1 MLVDTSPKYS
11 GEPTA
16 EALANGLATLGRYGD
31 NYMVHAAEGE
41 TVVPREVLDANPGL
55 KEDLFKQMTMMG
67 IEDPN
72 RYVVGSELNSINPIT
87 GQPEFFFKKV
97 FRAIKRVVKKIAPIA
112 APIIGNIIA
121 PGIGGIIASGLVTK
135 LQGGSWGDALKSAAL
150 SYAGSALTS
159 GIGSALQGTSV
170 GNAFG
175 LGAAEAGS
183 TFGGRFAEGL
193 GRGLTTPFSAAS
205 NLFSSGAQ
213 NPLAQGIF
221 GPRGTGT
228 FFSQS
233 VDPAGKFAQGDVGL
247 FPSYKSGAEL
257 ARTGIDP
264 VTGRYDYFKDTTSS
278 GFDPLRA
285 GDTQNIRNVSSQGRD
300 VFVRDPQTGQ
310 PMQFTADQA
319 NQLRDVGALTTDA
332 SGSNVLAPDYQA
344 KMQAAIRSAGPAT
357 GTGSNLPP
365 GVRQEGNRL
374 FFGDQEVTRS
384 IPKGFQAVSQ
394 AKPEASFLGYTGPG
408 AETLGKA
415 AGQLAVPA
423 ALAGAAYFITPEV
436 ETQAELMAQL
446 DANNPR
452 RVAYDEWQAIQ
463 DKNSPEA
470 LAKFEQWY
478 GKPAYSASQLASSF
492 GANPLS
498 GITGNVAPVTGGVA
512 SIPTYSGPIGPG
524 MGLPVIAAGG
534 GEIVGPGTG
543 TSDSI
548 PAMLSDG
555 EFVMTAKAV
564 RNAGNGDRDLGAAR
578 MYDMMNRFER
588 GMV

>member
-55 KEDLFKQMTMMG
+55 KENLFKQMTMMG

-72 RYVVGSELNSINPIT
+72 RYVVGNELNSINPIT

-97 FRAIKRVVKKIAPIA
+97 FRAIKKVVKKIAPIA
-112 APIIGNIIA
+112 APIIGNMIA

-150 SYAGSALTS
+150 SYAGSALS
-159 GIGSALQGTSV
+159 AGIGSALQGTSV
-170 GNAFG
+170 GTAFG
-175 LGAAEAGS
+175 LGAADAGS
-183 TFGGRFAEGL
+183 TFGSRFAEGL
-193 GRGLTTPFSAAS
+193 GRGLTSPFEAAG
-205 NLFSSGAQ
+205 NLFSSGAA

-228 FFSQS
+228 FFKSLSGTAFDAPGTFGGQA
-233 VDPAGKFAQGDVGL
+233 PGQQGFIDKV
-247 FPSYKSGAEL
+247 FPSY
-257 ARTGIDP
+257 
-264 VTGRYDYFKDTTSS
+264 
-278 GFDPLRA
+278 
-285 GDTQNIRNVSSQGRD
+285 QN
-300 VFVRDPQTGQ
+300 
-310 PMQFTADQA
+310 TA
-319 NQLRDVGALTTDA
+319 AL
-332 SGSNVLAPDYQA
+332 
-344 KMQAAIRSAGPAT
+344 QAANINPAT
-357 GTGSNLPP
+357 GGFRTPPTAAPRGSVTTQPLGPTQDVINAENAKNFANLKV
-365 GVRQEGNRL
+365 GQEYN
-374 FFGDQEVTRS
+374 
-384 IPKGFQAVSQ
+384 
-394 AKPEASFLGYTGPG
+394 PEAYTAARKLGFDQTASFSAASDPNEAAMLLANQKAVTTPG
-408 AETLGKA
+408 IQRAAPGQPDVGGTTLGTTPKESFFTRNLGPT
-415 AGQLAVPA
+415 AGPIAEKVVAGSIVPA
-423 ALAGAAYFITPEV
+423 ALAGAAYFMSPEV

-452 RVAYDEWQAIQ
+452 RKAYDEWQAIE

-478 GKPAYSASQLASSF
+478 GQPAYSASQLASSF

-512 SIPTYSGPIGPG
+512 SIPTTYGGPIGPG
-524 MGLPVIAAGG
+524 MGLPFAAAGG

-564 RNAGNGDRDLGAAR
+564 RNAGNGNRDLGAAR

-588 GMV
+588 GMA

>member
-55 KEDLFKQMTMMG
+55 KEDLFRQMTMMG

-72 RYVVGSELNSINPIT
+72 RYVVGNELNSINPIT

-97 FRAIKRVVKKIAPIA
+97 FRAIKKVVKKIAPIA
-112 APIIGNIIA
+112 APIIGNMIA

-150 SYAGSALTS
+150 SYAGSALS
-159 GIGSALQGTSV
+159 AGIGSALQGTAV

-183 TFGGRFAEGL
+183 TFGSRFAEGL
-193 GRGLTTPFSAAS
+193 GRGLTSPFEAAG

-233 VDPAGKFAQGDVGL
+233 VDPASRFAQGDVGM

-264 VTGRYDYFKDTTSS
+264 VTGRYNYVQDTTPS
-278 GFDPLRA
+278 GFDPLGP
-285 GDTQNIRNVSSQGRD
+285 GDTQNFRNVSST
-300 VFVRDPQTGQ
+300 TGSDLARAARPVTSG
-310 PMQFTADQA
+310 PMS
-319 NQLRDVGALTTDA
+319 DVGGRFQYEQYTLPGGQTVSQAELA
-332 SGSNVLAPDYQA
+332 QLQAGKGIQRLGIAPDTVPGAPTTGA
-344 KMQAAIRSAGPAT
+344 K
-357 GTGSNLPP
+357 LPP

-374 FFGDQEVTRS
+374 FFGDREITRS
-384 IPKGFQAVSQ
+384 IPKGFEAVPQ
-394 AKPEASFLGYTGPG
+394 AKPAASFLGYTGPG
-408 AETLGKA
+408 AETLSKA
-415 AGQLAVPA
+415 AGQLLVPA
-423 ALAGAAYFITPEV
+423 ALAGAAYFMTPEV

-492 GANPLS
+492 GARPLA
-498 GITGNVAPVTGGVA
+498 GIT
-512 SIPTYSGPIGPG
+512 SLPIE
-524 MGLPVIAAGG
+524 VAGG
-534 GEIVGPGTG
+534 GEVVGPGTG

-588 GMV
+588 GVA